1 MKLHADKKP
10 HGFLAD
16 DRGPVASLLPEIKL
30 AGVEVETLNAQD
42 HAQACGFLIDVVNQ
56 DKLRHL
62 AQPEL
67 RAAIKGAATR
77 PLGDAWAWSRK
88 NSHVDI
94 SPLVSCTLALWGFGR
109 SSGKEPKPW
118 VQAW

>member
-1 MKLHADKKP
+1 
-10 HGFLAD
+10 
-16 DRGPVASLLPEIKL
+16 
-30 AGVEVETLNAQD
+30 
-42 HAQACGFLIDVVNQ
+42 LIDQVNQ
-56 DKLRHL
+56 GRLAHR

-109 SSGKEPKPW
+109 SAGKKEAPW
-118 VQAW
+118 VAVW